1 MKSKPVI
8 KYIRYEDNRL
18 IIVPTKEGLDIVGKL
33 GTKGEDTIGGAK
45 VIAFIT
51 EFESPIIFFRCIY
64 NHTQN
69 VTELYVYTKSK
80 LPFTSKIPTTVKV
93 ADEEKKAE

>member
-8 KYIRYEDNRL
+8 KYVRYEDNRL
-18 IIVPTKEGLDIVGKL
+18 IIVPTKEGL
-33 GTKGEDTIGGAK
+33 AK

-51 EFESPIIFFRCIY
+51 EFESPIIFFRCVY